1 MSEISQKG
9 LKVAKADQIGD
20 RHYDLLEL
28 EHSPEVGPAKF
39 FFLNFLHENGKVP
52 SSICPDTN

>member
-39 FFLNFLHENGKVP
+39 FFFEFF
-52 SSICPDTN
+52 T

>member
-1 MSEISQKG
+1 MSETSQKG

-28 EHSPEVGPAKF
+28 LKTF
-39 FFLNFLHENGKVP
+39 
-52 SSICPDTN
+52 